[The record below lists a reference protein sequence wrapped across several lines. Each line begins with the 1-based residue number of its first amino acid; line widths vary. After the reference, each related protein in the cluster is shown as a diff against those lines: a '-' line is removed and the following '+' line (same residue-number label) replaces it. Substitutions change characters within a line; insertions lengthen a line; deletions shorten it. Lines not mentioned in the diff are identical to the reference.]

1 MLIIKMVIKMTIFK
15 AKIVGLKFHRI
26 STEINDGDEVFVMAT
41 ENEYDSDAIGLYTMD
56 ENEELAGFV
65 ANSISTLSENNK
77 KNGNKSSTELRFL
90 LDWDNRKY
98 VSKVIHSY
106 RSCIYIEIDSENWQY
121 IDESLVNET
130 DSVINEL
137 KIKVQALEIENTML
151 LSRIEVLEGL
161 MNVGK

>member
-1 MLIIKMVIKMTIFK
+1 MTIFK

-41 ENEYDSDAIGLYTMD
+41 ENEYDSDALGLYTMD
-56 ENEELAGFV
+56 ENEELVGFV
-65 ANSISTLSENNK
+65 ANSSLTLSKNNK
-77 KNGNKSSTELRFL
+77 KNGNRSSTELRFL

-121 IDESLVNET
+121 MDESLVNET
-130 DSVINEL
+130 DVIISEL
-137 KIKVQALEIENTML
+137 KVRLEALSIENTML
-151 LSRIEVLEGL
+151 EARVKALEL
-161 MNVGK
+161 VINFGK

>member
-1 MLIIKMVIKMTIFK
+1 MLTVRMVIKMTIFK

-41 ENEYDSDAIGLYTMD
+41 ENEYDSDAIGLYTI
-56 ENEELAGFV
+56 ENEELVGFV
-65 ANSISTLSENNK
+65 ANSFSTLSKNNL
-77 KNGNKSSTELRFL
+77 KNGNKFSTELRFL
-90 LDWDNRKY
+90 LDWGNRKY

-130 DSVINEL
+130 DVIINEL
-137 KIKVQALEIENTML
+137 KVRLEALSIENTML
-151 LSRIEVLEGL
+151 EARVKALEL
-161 MNVGK
+161 AINVGK

>member
-1 MLIIKMVIKMTIFK
+1 MTIFK

-41 ENEYDSDAIGLYTMD
+41 ENEYDSDALGLYTMD
-56 ENEELAGFV
+56 ENEELVGFV
-65 ANSISTLSENNK
+65 ANSSLTLSKNNK
-77 KNGNKSSTELRFL
+77 KNGNRSSTELRFL

-121 IDESLVNET
+121 MDESLVNET
-130 DSVINEL
+130 DVIISEL
-137 KIKVQALEIENTML
+137 KVRLEALSIENTML
-151 LSRIEVLEGL
+151 EARVKALEL
-161 MNVGK
+161 AINVGK

>member
-1 MLIIKMVIKMTIFK
+1 MTIFK

-26 STEINDGDEVFVMAT
+26 STEIKDGDEVFVMAT

-56 ENEELAGFV
+56 KKEELAGFV
-65 ANSISTLSENNK
+65 ANSFSTLSKNNL
-77 KNGNKSSTELRFL
+77 KNGNKFSTELRFL

-130 DSVINEL
+130 DVIISEL
-137 KIKVQALEIENTML
+137 KVRLEALSIENTML
-151 LSRIEVLEGL
+151 EARVKALEL
-161 MNVGK
+161 AINVGK